1 MPTPFS
7 SIGLPLEDVEDVL
20 RLTREM
26 MAASEEV
33 VFGGGSYLRWRGEG
47 GAEVW
52 IRVDRGGHLQ
62 GLTPSFDGSG
72 RLALTLLEE
81 TRGPEGSLRD
91 GTYRARTAGGREA
104 PETDLAFDVPD
115 FLTTAR
121 RLPLPL
127 AARVQLTA
135 FARRVGPCP
144 PGTGSGTGPAPTG
157 EGSPGPSMSP
167 LATLAGTTLESG
179 ERRNPLTGRPFW
191 WSLLRTLGGT
201 VDVVVDP
208 EILPAPPEP
217 GRGLEGEFWLSG
229 RVREYALTR
238 GPLGL
243 RVFPG

>member
-7 SIGLPLEDVEDVL
+7 SIGLPLENVEDVL

-26 MAASEEV
+26 MAASAEV

-72 RLALTLLEE
+72 RLAVTLLEE
-81 TRGPEGSLRD
+81 SRGPEGSLRD
-91 GTYRARTAGGREA
+91 GTYRARTAGGEGA
-104 PETDLAFDVPD
+104 AGTDLAFDVPD

-135 FARRVGPCP
+135 FARRVGPCS
-144 PGTGSGTGPAPTG
+144 PGTGSGSEPVGKAD
-157 EGSPGPSMSP
+157 PGPSMGS
-167 LATLAGTTLESG
+167 LATLAGTVVESG

-201 VDVVVDP
+201 ADVVADP

-217 GRGLEGEFWLSG
+217 GTGLEGEFWLCG